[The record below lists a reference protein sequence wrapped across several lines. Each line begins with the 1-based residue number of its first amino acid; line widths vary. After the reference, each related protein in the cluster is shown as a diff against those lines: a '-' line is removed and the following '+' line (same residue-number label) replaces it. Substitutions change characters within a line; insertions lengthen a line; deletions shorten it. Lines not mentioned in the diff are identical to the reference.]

1 MRISEYEKEVIINA
15 VKSIDPD
22 ARVWLFGSRADDSKR
37 GGDIDIG
44 VLSSRVDVMEEIEI
58 KQKIWDKIGEQKI
71 DLVVS
76 KDGQQAFFKFA
87 VTEGILLYG

>member
-1 MRISEYEKEVIINA
+1 MRISENEKEVIVNA
-15 VKSIDPD
+15 VKNIDPE
-22 ARVWLFGSRADDSKR
+22 AMVWLFGSRTDDGKK
-37 GGDIDIG
+37 GGDIDIV
-44 VLSSRVDVMEEIEI
+44 VLSSRVDVMGEIEI

-87 VTEGILLYG
+87 ITEGILLYG